1 MTPQVFQR
9 AVTTLPVR
17 DLDSSIAFYT
27 GVLDFRIIRRFEHI
41 AYLEGSGTT
50 IALRPA
56 PLADHPSVH
65 IGFLVRDLEEAQTI
79 LKRKGVTFIGDP
91 VEASV
96 TLVVFFNDP
105 DGNSLYLF
113 QWQDGLEKPC

>member
-1 MTPQVFQR
+1 MFQT

-27 GVLDFRIIRRFEHI
+27 GVLDFRIIHRYEHI
-41 AYLEGSGTT
+41 AYLAGPGAT
-50 IALRPA
+50 IALRLGPIS
-56 PLADHPSVH
+56 DKPSVH
-65 IGFLVRDLEEAQTI
+65 IGFLVRDLEEAQKI
-79 LKRKGVTFIGDP
+79 LKQRGITFLGDP

-96 TLVVFFNDP
+96 TWVVFFNDP

-113 QWQDGLEKPC
+113 QWKAGVEKPM

>member
-1 MTPQVFQR
+1 MFQT

-27 GVLDFRIIRRFEHI
+27 GVLDFRIIRRFDHI
-41 AYLEGSGTT
+41 AYLVGAGTT

-56 PLADHPSVH
+56 PTPDNPSVH
-65 IGFLVRDLEEAQTI
+65 IGFLVPDLEEAQTI
-79 LKRKGVTFIGDP
+79 LKRKGITFIGDP

-113 QWQDGLEKPC
+113 QWQAGLEKPW

>member
-1 MTPQVFQR
+1 MFQT

-27 GVLDFRIIRRFEHI
+27 GVLDFRIIRRFEQI
-41 AYLEGSGTT
+41 AYLEGPGTT

-56 PLADHPSVH
+56 PIADHPNVH
-65 IGFLVRDLEEAQTI
+65 IGLLVHDLEEAQTI
-79 LKRKGVTFIGDP
+79 LKRKGITFIGDP
-91 VEASV
+91 VKASV

-113 QWQDGLEKPC
+113 QWQDGLEKLW